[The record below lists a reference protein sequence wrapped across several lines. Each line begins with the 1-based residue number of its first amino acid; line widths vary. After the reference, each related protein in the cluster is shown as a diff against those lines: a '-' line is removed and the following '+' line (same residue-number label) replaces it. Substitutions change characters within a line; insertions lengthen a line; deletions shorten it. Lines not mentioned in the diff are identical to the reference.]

1 MPSKNKRR
9 SHDSYTRDDA
19 AEFVKYLGCWRLPNQ
34 ETALERRSDYD
45 YLCLLNKLIEVN
57 KTREPYWNNGRMY
70 EPARWETEFAIA
82 ALAELALKLGIK
94 Q

>member
-45 YLCLLNKLIEVN
+45 YLRLLNQLVQVN
-57 KTREPYWNNGRMY
+57 MTRQPYWANGRMFD
-70 EPARWETEFAIA
+70 PGAWEIEFAMA
-82 ALAELALKLGIK
+82 AMMEIYKKIGTA